1 MAFPPEA
8 AQVDGSAASGPSRH
22 HNNWW
27 FSDDGGHNFVQGNL
41 PSGGGSFDYVRL
53 PGSRSEPAGPCF
65 ALMNAPDPLP
75 PPSAPTKR
83 SVEKSMKKKT
93 NGRAEGDDD
102 DEDEDEDEDDDHG
115 RAPEDNHNDTP
126 GGGDDDD
133 DAGGDGYN
141 YSPLPNDA
149 EAHDKEIGEMDPD
162 TPRYVYSPGLRAAPQ
177 DGDKA
182 YASTPPFQVVMPLP
196 HSGMPPP
203 PSSQVPAHVER
214 LRRQLVV
221 GAAPRQPAGD
231 YAPTTCRK
239 LVVMPLTR
247 ATRCRWACPYVPL
260 VLIPQTPHSHVVPQA
275 GGLAVDPTRPN
286 SLYAMTSSCL
296 AHSSDQGKSW
306 SGCSTAAGLMGS
318 LSKLLIKDAATM
330 FMLRGGA
337 VPLRTTDGGSSWS
350 ELGSAAP
357 LFKYGATY
365 DGSLSW
371 SGETLVLSGV
381 DLSAVGRGEVTTFH
395 PSLPPSLPP
404 SSPAALPSL

>member
-102 DEDEDEDEDDDHG
+102 DEDDDDDDDHG

-196 HSGMPPP
+196 SQWYAPPIPPP
-203 PSSQVPAHVER
+203 LRYLLTSSDYGANWSWALLPDSLQVITPLPRAGSWWLCPSLVP
-214 LRRQLVV
+214 L
-221 GAAPRQPAGD
+221 AAGGH
-231 YAPTTCRK
+231 APTSLWCSSPKLPIPTWCRR
-239 LVVMPLTR
+239 R
-247 ATRCRWACPYVPL
+247 ADSPSTQRAQTRC
-260 VLIPQTPHSHVVPQA
+260 
-275 GGLAVDPTRPN
+275 TR
-286 SLYAMTSSCL
+286 
-296 AHSSDQGKSW
+296 
-306 SGCSTAAGLMGS
+306 
-318 LSKLLIKDAATM
+318 
-330 FMLRGGA
+330 
-337 VPLRTTDGGSSWS
+337 
-350 ELGSAAP
+350 
-357 LFKYGATY
+357 
-365 DGSLSW
+365 
-371 SGETLVLSGV
+371 
-381 DLSAVGRGEVTTFH
+381 
-395 PSLPPSLPP
+395 
-404 SSPAALPSL
+404 